1 MLPTIQD
8 LGFAQLTNDEKL
20 QLVSAIISSLSPE
33 QEFVIPEH
41 HREEVYRRLEIAD
54 ANPGVGK
61 SWAEVEAEIQGIR
74 ITAIPR
80 GAQELAAV
88 KSIKPPI

>member
-8 LGFAQLTNDEKL
+8 LGIAQLSNDEKL
-20 QLVSAIISSLSPE
+20 QIVSAIIRSLSPE
-33 QEFVIPEH
+33 QELVIPEH

-61 SWAEVEAEIQGIR
+61 SWKEVETR
-74 ITAIPR
+74 IL
-80 GAQELAAV
+80 GGQ
-88 KSIKPPI
+88 